1 MNLEELRDELK
12 PLKDDLHLVKEGLFD
27 PDKGLFTRVKKNT
40 SWRKTHQRI
49 YWLLLGGLILTSLQY
64 IITKFI

>member
-49 YWLLLGGLILTSLQY
+49 YAV
-64 IITKFI
+64 